1 MPKSSTHC
9 FKKHEAAGSKRS
21 DVFIYRKNNHVG
33 KIETVDELPG
43 STKVQSQVFIP
54 FQIKSCHT
62 RNVHHPTSKLRH
74 LIMTLPGE
82 QEQRKS
88 QVGGRSSIS
97 PFKMKL
103 TQKR

>member
-1 MPKSSTHC
+1 MSVSVPKSSTHC

-43 STKVQSQVFIP
+43 STKVP

-62 RNVHHPTSKLRH
+62 RNVNHPTSKLRH

-82 QEQRKS
+82 QAQRKS
-88 QVGGRSSIS
+88 QVCGRSSIS

-103 TQKR
+103 TQKG